1 MASKPGAAAKA
12 SPLPMRTAS
21 TNLPFRATH
30 ECPVSLLRLDLENP
44 RLQTGTDFDISTED
58 ELIEVLA
65 DIAALDELVL
75 SICTNTYLNLEPLIV
90 CGQDGGPYTV
100 LEGNRRIAAIRLIND
115 PIFAAKLG
123 IKVPAPLGR
132 KVLDSIEHVLV
143 YRVTGHGDAREFI
156 GFKHINGPQRWDA
169 YAKAKYVTE
178 WYKKADRKV
187 TIDEIAAKM
196 GDSNNTLRA
205 YIYAILILEQA
216 EVAGVWSLKDRPP
229 ARGRFGFSHLY
240 TALLRT
246 EYQDF
251 LGLSGGWSN
260 LPPLKPIKKQ
270 HLQDLGEVLA
280 YIYGSKSDN
289 RPSLIQS
296 QNPDLKNLGLAIEN
310 PRARIALQ
318 NRETLERALDE
329 IKEPASAFH
338 DALVTARL
346 RLDRALG
353 LMSKYSGGVP
363 AIDDLIDEIF
373 AQADTLKTMIDKR
386 RARGKK

>member
-1 MASKPGAAAKA
+1 MARTTGAAAKA
-12 SPLPMRTAS
+12 PPTSRGTGGI
-21 TNLPFRATH
+21 NLPLRKAY

-44 RLQTGTDFDISTED
+44 RLQTGNDFEISTEE

-75 SICTNTYLNLEPLIV
+75 SICTNSYLNLEPLIV

-100 LEGNRRIAAIRLIND
+100 LEGNRRIAAIRLIQD
-115 PIFAAKLG
+115 PLLAAKLG
-123 IKVPAPLGR
+123 IKIPAPLSR
-132 KVLDSIEHVLV
+132 KVLDSIKHVLV
-143 YRVTGHGDAREFI
+143 YRVPGHADAREFI

-178 WYKKADRKV
+178 WYKKAERKI

-196 GDSNNTLRA
+196 GDNNNTLRA
-205 YIYAILILEQA
+205 YIYAILIFEQA
-216 EVAGVWSLKDRPP
+216 EEAGVWSLKDRPP

-246 EYQDF
+246 EYQEF

-270 HLQDLGEVLA
+270 YLKNLGEVLS
-280 YIYGSKSDN
+280 YIYGSKSEN
-289 RPSLIQS
+289 RQSLIQS
-296 QNPDLKNLGLAIEN
+296 QNPDLKNLGLAIDN

-318 NRETLERALDE
+318 RGATLEVALDE

-353 LMSKYSGGVP
+353 LMSKYAGGVS

>member
-143 YRVTGHGDAREFI
+143 YRVTGHGGAPGVVLGHGARQASCRLIFS
-156 GFKHINGPQRWDA
+156 
-169 YAKAKYVTE
+169 
-178 WYKKADRKV
+178 ADHCMNRLV
-187 TIDEIAAKM
+187 
-196 GDSNNTLRA
+196 
-205 YIYAILILEQA
+205 
-216 EVAGVWSLKDRPP
+216 
-229 ARGRFGFSHLY
+229 
-240 TALLRT
+240 
-246 EYQDF
+246 
-251 LGLSGGWSN
+251 
-260 LPPLKPIKKQ
+260 
-270 HLQDLGEVLA
+270 LQ
-280 YIYGSKSDN
+280 SKS
-289 RPSLIQS
+289 
-296 QNPDLKNLGLAIEN
+296 K
-310 PRARIALQ
+310 
-318 NRETLERALDE
+318 
-329 IKEPASAFH
+329 
-338 DALVTARL
+338 ARL
-346 RLDRALG
+346 SMVA
-353 LMSKYSGGVP
+353 
-363 AIDDLIDEIF
+363 A
-373 AQADTLKTMIDKR
+373 
-386 RARGKK
+386 RARGGQQG

>member
-1 MASKPGAAAKA
+1 MARPTGAATKA
-12 SPLPMRTAS
+12 PPPPESTA
-21 TNLPFRATH
+21 TINLPFRATH
-30 ECPVSLLRLDLENP
+30 ECPVNLLRLDLENP
-44 RLQTGTDFDISTED
+44 RLQTGNDFDISTEE

-90 CGQDGGPYTV
+90 CGPDGGPYTV
-100 LEGNRRIAAIRLIND
+100 LEGNRRIAAIHLIKA
-115 PIFAAKLG
+115 PVFAAKLG
-123 IKVPAPLGR
+123 IKIPEPLS
-132 KVLDSIEHVLV
+132 KNVLDSIEHVLV

-178 WYKKADRKV
+178 WYKNAERKV

-196 GDSNNTLRA
+196 GDNNNTLRA
-205 YIYAILILEQA
+205 YIYAILIFEQA
-216 EVAGVWSLKDRPP
+216 EEAGVWSRKDRPS
-229 ARGRFGFSHLY
+229 ARGRFAFSHLY

-246 EYQDF
+246 EYQEF

-260 LPPLKPIKKQ
+260 LPPLKPIKRQ
-270 HLQDLGEVLA
+270 YLQNLGEVLS

-289 RPSLIQS
+289 RLPLIQS
-296 QNPDLKNLGLAIEN
+296 QNPDLKNLGLAVDN

-318 NRETLERALDE
+318 NRATLEVALDE

-353 LMSKYSGGVP
+353 LMSKYAGGVS
-363 AIDDLIDEIF
+363 AIDDLIEEIF

-386 RARGKK
+386 RARSKK